1 MHLLLVLFSLII
13 GTPISVLI
21 AGAILERRRG
31 AATRRPAKKAKG
43 DQTHKADDRSCQ
55 LQNSENR
62 KAKNTMGK
70 IVTESSVGDAR
81 DHSELRKDA
90 ENASKREG
98 EDGRKDCGVL
108 SKRKRAEDE
117 TDRVGRDAK
126 RRRMLRTEDSNQVE
140 SSEVR
145 LDSNISK
152 EQESNELSACTLIRG
167 NEVKMK
173 TFIPKDKNLQLQKN
187 DDDDDDN
194 DGVDSKDGDTKQ
206 KSKELGKKKRRRR
219 QRKKR
224 KNGKD
229 LKSQEVLDDKR
240 SEVINHIE
248 GLERTF
254 YILDTCYSRS
264 TSRSWPKQGE
274 HDFNSLTYM
283 YRECQRC

>member
-1 MHLLLVLFSLII
+1 MHLRHVLFSPII

-90 ENASKREG
+90 ENSSKREG

-117 TDRVGRDAK
+117 IDRIGRDAK
-126 RRRMLRTEDSNQVE
+126 RRKILRMEDSNQVE

-152 EQESNELSACTLIRG
+152 EQETNESACTLIRG

-173 TFIPKDKNLQLQKN
+173 TFIPKDRNLQLQKN
-187 DDDDDDN
+187 DDDDDN
-194 DGVDSKDGDTKQ
+194 DGVDSKDDDTKE
-206 KSKELGKKKRRRR
+206 KSKEVGKKKRRRR

-240 SEVINHIE
+240 SEVIDHIE

-264 TSRSWPKQGE
+264 TSRSWPKQGK
-274 HDFNSLTYM
+274 HDFNSLTDM
-283 YRECQRC
+283 YRECQSC